1 MATAEQGYIDI
12 GRRCGVAEPSVEN
25 VKSWLACN
33 SQRWLLII
41 DNADNPAIDYSRY
54 KPQGRRGDILLTTR
68 NPECILHQ
76 TVGSETLE
84 GLEPDLAREL
94 LLRATL
100 IPEDLWK
107 EKADA
112 AIAVVQT
119 LGSHTLAI
127 IQAGAYIRSRLCT
140 LEQYPTVFEQQ
151 KRQLLTFHS
160 QQMTSTY
167 GNVYATFEVS
177 AEYLQNSEN
186 QEHLDALDFLHT
198 VAFMHNNGIS
208 ETIFQ
213 MASEYTSELHD
224 EGLSRHEMS
233 LSLSV
238 RHVAMLPDYAQQGWS
253 DHGGRMRWRKACLT
267 LESLSLITMHED
279 GSSITISAHPLVHAW
294 AKERQDDQD
303 WCAAWQSAATILA
316 LSCQNDYNYRPF
328 LVSLHPHM
336 RACVSHDFEKATQR
350 MSDVEAAQLLLPF
363 AHALDAMFEDS
374 LLSSLVQ
381 CIALRLQKT
390 DVADQPMI
398 LPIKALTGRVFMRQ
412 GKYTEA
418 LEVLREVD
426 DSRAQALAEDHPVRL
441 ALQHELARAYVA
453 NRQIDKAIKLLKYII
468 KVEEERL
475 VEDHPH
481 KLASQHELAG
491 AYKANGQIDKAVE
504 LLKHVVRVDEKLP
517 KDHPDK
523 LTSQHELARAYRA
536 NGQIDKAVEL
546 LEHVVRVEEKLP
558 EDHPYKLATQH
569 ELAKYKASITKQR
582 P

>member
-1 MATAEQGYIDI
+1 MATAEQGFIDI
-12 GRRCGVAEPSVEN
+12 GRRCGIAEPSVEN

-33 SQRWLLII
+33 NQWWLLII

-54 KPQGRRGDILLTTR
+54 KPHGRRGDILLTTR
-68 NPECILHQ
+68 NPECVLHQ
-76 TVGSETLE
+76 TVGSETLG

-119 LGSHTLAI
+119 LGLHTLAI

-140 LEQYPTVFEQQ
+140 LEQYPTVFEQH

-177 AEYLQNSEN
+177 AEYLQNSET

-224 EGLSRHEMS
+224 EAPSRHEMD

-253 DHGGRMRWRKACLT
+253 DHEGRMRWRKACLT

-279 GSSITISAHPLVHAW
+279 GGSITISAHPLVHAW
-294 AKERQDDQD
+294 AKERQNDQH
-303 WCAAWQSAATILA
+303 WCEAWQSAATILA
-316 LSCQNDYNYRPF
+316 FSCQNDYNYRPIF
-328 LVSLHPHM
+328 FSLHPHM
-336 RACVSHDFEKATQR
+336 RACVSHNFAKATQR
-350 MSDVEAAQLLLPF
+350 MSDIEAAQLLYPF
-363 AHALDAMFEDS
+363 TYALGAMFETS

-390 DVADQPMI
+390 DGADQPMI
-398 LPIKALTGRVFMRQ
+398 LKIKALTGRVFC
-412 GKYTEA
+412 GKGSIQRP
-418 LEVLREVD
+418 LR
-426 DSRAQALAEDHPVRL
+426 SQ
-441 ALQHELARAYVA
+441 
-453 NRQIDKAIKLLKYII
+453 KKLMT
-468 KVEEERL
+468 
-475 VEDHPH
+475 
-481 KLASQHELAG
+481 
-491 AYKANGQIDKAVE
+491 VE
-504 LLKHVVRVDEKLP
+504 LKR
-517 KDHPDK
+517 
-523 LTSQHELARAYRA
+523 
-536 NGQIDKAVEL
+536 
-546 LEHVVRVEEKLP
+546 
-558 EDHPYKLATQH
+558 
-569 ELAKYKASITKQR
+569 
-582 P
+582 